1 MGKAK
6 KGKFGRDGGGRGDRN
21 APLAHQMLEDPT
33 VRAPGRTKVRKRA
46 EEEEQVSKPLISL
59 TKIMSHF

>member
-6 KGKFGRDGGGRGDRN
+6 KGKIGRDEGGRGDRN

-33 VRAPGRTKVRKRA
+33 VRALGRTKVRKRT
-46 EEEEQVSKPLISL
+46 EEEEQVREPLLSL
-59 TKIMSHF
+59 KKITPV